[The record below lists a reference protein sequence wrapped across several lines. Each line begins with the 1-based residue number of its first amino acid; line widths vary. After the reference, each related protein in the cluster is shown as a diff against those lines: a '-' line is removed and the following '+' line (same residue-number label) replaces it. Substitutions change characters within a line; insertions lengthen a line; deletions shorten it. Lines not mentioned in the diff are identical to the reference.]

1 MNNKREKVIKAA
13 LFGFGFALALAG
25 FCGTI
30 AAACHFT
37 WPGMIGSFL
46 AFGGGLTMIMIG
58 GYMED
63 DG

>member
-1 MNNKREKVIKAA
+1 MKDKRNIIKSV

-30 AAACHFT
+30 AAACRFT
-37 WPGMIGSFL
+37 WPGML
-46 AFGGGLTMIMIG
+46 CAVCTFGVGLTMILVG

>member
-1 MNNKREKVIKAA
+1 MNNKREKAIKAT

-30 AAACHFT
+30 AAACRFT
-37 WPGMIGSFL
+37 WPGML
-46 AFGGGLTMIMIG
+46 CAVCTFGVGLTMILVG

>member
-1 MNNKREKVIKAA
+1 MNNKREKAIKAT

-25 FCGTI
+25 FCMII
-30 AAACHFT
+30 ASACEFT

-46 AFGGGLTMIMIG
+46 AFGMGLTMILIG